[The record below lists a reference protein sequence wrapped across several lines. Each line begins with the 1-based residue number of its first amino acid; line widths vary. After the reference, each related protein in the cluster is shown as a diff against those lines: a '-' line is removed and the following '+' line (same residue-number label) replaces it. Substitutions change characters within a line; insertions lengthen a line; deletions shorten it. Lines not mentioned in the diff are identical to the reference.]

1 MAYIYHTRIGTK
13 YWLIN
18 SVSSSS
24 GQLLSSIGQP
34 RQVGG
39 NIPVKVNITNSNTME
54 FVIVDVKYLLIE
66 ERLLKS
72 KVLLKFLYL
81 LKKGKFNIDFDGK
94 LSRFL

>member
-1 MAYIYHTRIGTK
+1 
-13 YWLIN
+13 
-18 SVSSSS
+18 
-24 GQLLSSIGQP
+24 
-34 RQVGG
+34 
-39 NIPVKVNITNSNTME
+39 ME

-81 LKKGKFNIDFDGK
+81 LKKGKFNIGFDGK